1 MSGIVGSNQ
10 EKEEAAPVCSV
21 HRIQTFQRSAKGS
34 TWICV
39 SGPAQH
45 GQQGAASTEGGWR
58 REGACKRVLSA
69 LLSFP
74 PSDLNILL

>member
-45 GQQGAASTEGGWR
+45 GQRGAASTEGGWR
-58 REGACKRVLSA
+58 REGGMQEGPFCFA
-69 LLSFP
+69 LFP
-74 PSDLNILL
+74 PI